1 MSAVRPSLGRMQL
14 SSVAGVVL
22 PVRDPAVSQA
32 FYQQLGFRQGRS
44 GAGFATVYLN
54 WFWVEFVVG
63 EPAVTTAALALKV
76 DNISGVAD
84 MLDELGLADHLAGE
98 CGRTGE
104 GRKGIRVVDPD
115 GYQLELFAA

>member
-1 MSAVRPSLGRMQL
+1 MKL

-32 FYQQLGFRQGRS
+32 FYQKLGFRQGRA

-63 EPAVTTAALALKV
+63 EPMPATSALALKV
-76 DNISGVAD
+76 PDLPSVTVQLAD
-84 MLDELGLADHLAGE
+84 LGLEHHLAGE
-98 CGRTGE
+98 CGRSGE
-104 GRKGIRVVDPD
+104 GRKGIRLIDPD
-115 GYQLELFAA
+115 GYQLELFAS